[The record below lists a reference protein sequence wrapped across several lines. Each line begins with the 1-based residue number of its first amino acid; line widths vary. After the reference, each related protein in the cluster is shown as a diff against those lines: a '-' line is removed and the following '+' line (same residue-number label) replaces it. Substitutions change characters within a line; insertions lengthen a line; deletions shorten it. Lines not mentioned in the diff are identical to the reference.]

1 MTQGSKMAGKVRM
14 FNMHETQAFLGHHH
28 GEQIIHQPK
37 VGFWGFKMTKKPNPK
52 SARGYSVVNE
62 LVCLD
67 PKKKVPNWVD
77 VPNDYAHRVRFD
89 GLGQGR
95 LQPGFVPN
103 DPEGKKTVNVFHHG
117 GFLKTQDEVDVI
129 ITNEHEEAEKKL
141 AEVRAKIAE
150 AEKLKAA
157 LDAEIADKA
166 RAAKNK
172 V

>member
-28 GEQIIHQPK
+28 GEFIIHQPK
-37 VGFWGFKMTKKPNPK
+37 TGFWAMQSEKVKNPK
-52 SARGYSVVNE
+52 SARGYSVVNV
-62 LVCLD
+62 LKCID

-95 LQPGFVPN
+95 LQPGKNAEDKVDVYN
-103 DPEGKKTVNVFHHG
+103 HG
-117 GFLKTQDEVDVI
+117 GHLKTQDEVDVI

-141 AEVRAKIAE
+141 AALRAEIAE
-150 AEKLKAA
+150 MSKTKAA
-157 LDAEIADKA
+157 LDAELADKA